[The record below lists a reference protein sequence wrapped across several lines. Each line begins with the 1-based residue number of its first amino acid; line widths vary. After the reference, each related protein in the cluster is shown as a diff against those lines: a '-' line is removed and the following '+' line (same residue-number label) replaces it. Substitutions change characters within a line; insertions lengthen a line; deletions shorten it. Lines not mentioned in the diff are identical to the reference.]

1 MFSTLAP
8 QHRYAM
14 VKYIA
19 IRMTVMVC
27 YCYVFTLSANA
38 QTPPAGSA
46 GKKGIDTSAA
56 IINTTGPANTHSEDS
71 ATVKLS
77 RKARKLQAKADK
89 RRNAIALAE
98 EIASAASPATGLPGD
113 STSQAHDTTG
123 SGKPANKGEITK
135 LEDCEIPF
143 EMAYNIKHMRP
154 SEMDSLKI
162 VFQKIVLEEQE
173 EKIVTIRM
181 RFSDDHI
188 HGYMTKAPIHH
199 SNKYVV
205 VNMPINVKIQWC
217 CTPDSTHPKHCAATF
232 AEIKHLDSTEHCTRW
247 TQTDDG
253 THMVEQVAAA
263 KERIDKRSKKK
274 KPFFGRVV
282 EFFQFKPKEKYIL
295 IPVDKTFRELL
306 KPPVQNTDNQH
317 TTPTKINQF

>member
-1 MFSTLAP
+1 MFSTLAS

-27 YCYVFTLSANA
+27 YCYVFTFSASA
-38 QTPPAGSA
+38 QTPPADTASHKA
-46 GKKGIDTSAA
+46 MDTSSA
-56 IINTTGPANTHSEDS
+56 IINTIEPATGIHTEDT

-77 RKARKLQAKADK
+77 RKARKLQAKAEK
-89 RRNAIALAE
+89 RRAAIALAE
-98 EIASAASPATGLPGD
+98 EVTSVADTNTTASKD
-113 STSQAHDTTG
+113 STGKDSTG
-123 SGKPANKGEITK
+123 AGKAANKGEITK

-154 SEMDSLKI
+154 TEMDSLKI
-162 VFQKIVLEEQE
+162 VFQKIVMEDQE

-181 RFSDDHI
+181 RFSNDHI
-188 HGYMTKAPIHH
+188 NGYMTKAPIHH

-205 VNMPINVKIQWC
+205 VNMPINVKIEWC
-217 CTPDSTHPKHCAATF
+217 CTPDTTHAKHCASSF
-232 AEIKHLDSTEHCTRW
+232 AEMKHLDSTEHCTRW
-247 TQTDDG
+247 TQVDDG

-263 KERIDKRSKKK
+263 KERTDKRSKKK
-274 KPFFGRVV
+274 KPLFGRVV

-295 IPVDKTFRELL
+295 IPVDKTFKELL
-306 KPPVQNTDNQH
+306 KPPVPNTGNSPD
-317 TTPTKINQF
+317 TPAQPKQF